1 MAETQTLRSTI
12 DPEFSIEVD
21 ERVIKSSLILTNVQA
36 NTNDRGE
43 VKVQLNQKCLEKF
56 VQFHNHFP
64 SATAPKDIE
73 WTNAFFRE
81 MPENEF
87 KELCRQADF
96 LDSERFIEAAGDF
109 ALCLVEQNDVAGI
122 QRYFDIVDDYTPVER
137 RTMEDHMLEFFTGA
151 SIVTDA
157 DAVVSGEA
165 SADQS

>member
-1 MAETQTLRSTI
+1 M
-12 DPEFSIEVD
+12 D
-21 ERVIKSSLILTNVQA
+21 LIFMLFLLS

-96 LDSERFIEAAGDF
+96 LDSQRFIEAAGDF
-109 ALCLVEQNDVAGI
+109 AVSLVEQNDVLSPRSRLAALEDEI
-122 QRYFDIVDDYTPVER
+122 AVEKAR
-137 RTMEDHMLEFFTGA
+137 DELLTLQLKN
-151 SIVTDA
+151 DA
-157 DAVVSGEA
+157 MFRGRHP
-165 SADQS
+165 Q